1 MGGRAQLAGV
11 FLPSKRPLSPLPHR
25 SLYCEKRI
33 LEAVGRTGHPF
44 LLSLLACFQTSSHAC
59 FVTEFAPGGDLMMQI
74 HEDVFPE
81 PQARW
86 VPTPLV
92 CLFQQ
97 AFPGPLCPLPS
108 PCFPQG
114 AQQQNGV
121 ESGKPCFKS
130 WLSALFSSHSTVTL
144 GLGLQSCEWGE

>member
-1 MGGRAQLAGV
+1 MSWGWQGTAGEV
-11 FLPSKRPLSPLPHR
+11 FLPSETHGPC

-44 LLSLLACFQTSSHAC
+44 LLSLLACFQTASHAC

-86 VPTPLV
+86 VSIPLV

-97 AFPGPLCPLPS
+97 AFPGSLSPGPLTLLP
-108 PCFPQG
+108 PG
-114 AQQQNGV
+114 THQQKSR
-121 ESGKPCFKS
+121 ESGRPWFKS
-130 WLSALFSSHSTVTL
+130 FLSTLTAFVTL
-144 GLGLQSCEWGE
+144 SLSLRSYELA